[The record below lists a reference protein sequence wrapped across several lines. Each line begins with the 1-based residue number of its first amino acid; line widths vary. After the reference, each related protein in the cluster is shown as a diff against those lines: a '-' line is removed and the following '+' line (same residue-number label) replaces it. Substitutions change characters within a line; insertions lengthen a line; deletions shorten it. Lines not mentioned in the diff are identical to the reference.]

1 MQVGASA
8 VHFQRWGDWG
18 SAIVLVPGFPESSV
32 VWSAVGPLL
41 GQNYIVY
48 ALDLPG
54 DGPMIL
60 GSQADLVD
68 RFVEALHLRQPIL
81 VGRSLGAAVVG
92 SVALEHPGDVGRV
105 VFADGDG
112 LKLNLGP
119 KWLRSLILDS
129 PYMTTLL
136 RIGSR

>member
-1 MQVGASA
+1 
-8 VHFQRWGDWG
+8 
-18 SAIVLVPGFPESSV
+18 
-32 VWSAVGPLL
+32 
-41 GQNYIVY
+41 
-48 ALDLPG
+48 
-54 DGPMIL
+54 
-60 GSQADLVD
+60 
-68 RFVEALHLRQPIL
+68 L

-92 SVALEHPGDVGRV
+92 SVALKHPGDVGRV